1 VEVVVGGVVDI
12 VGIVVDIRR
21 PCLLVLLG
29 AVVILK
35 AHHDVCMMRLRHL
48 RRSPGTL
55 LPVVAAAMDGVL
67 KLSQPRQVERQGSC
81 HCSSAAQAQVQMLVQ
96 LEV

>member
-1 VEVVVGGVVDI
+1 M
-12 VGIVVDIRR
+12 
-21 PCLLVLLG
+21 
-29 AVVILK
+29 LK

-55 LPVVAAAMDGVL
+55 LPVAAAMMDRVL
-67 KLSQPRQVERQGSC
+67 KKLSQPRQVERQGFS

-96 LEV
+96 LVV